1 MLGIGRGDSLSAAQ
15 GRNCPLPG
23 GLAAWGMSIWQRKEG
38 GGGSQQCDP
47 KRKQSPERG
56 RNSQVGEN
64 TLVRFLSCLSA
75 GQGEGAQCP
84 SVRTIDWPGHPL
96 KSGVCFLV
104 ARVPAPWRKPH
115 VPISPQGHPM
125 PWSDKLYCDLD
136 WQSGSMY

>member
-64 TLVRFLSCLSA
+64 TLSGFYLASQQDRGKV
-75 GQGEGAQCP
+75 
-84 SVRTIDWPGHPL
+84 PG
-96 KSGVCFLV
+96 
-104 ARVPAPWRKPH
+104 VP
-115 VPISPQGHPM
+115 V
-125 PWSDKLYCDLD
+125 
-136 WQSGSMY
+136 